1 MHARIDLR
9 SDRLHFFPFS
19 FSIYIYN
26 AIVRCIKKKLRKTN
40 NERNIKIN
48 FLIENSSCSS
58 IKIEFITKQ
67 SNEKKKKN
75 LILNV
80 KPDLTLSSTTGRFY
94 YL

>member
-19 FSIYIYN
+19 FFIYIYN
-26 AIVRCIKKKLRKTN
+26 AIVRCIKKKLRITN

-48 FLIENSSCSS
+48 FLIENSSSS
-58 IKIEFITKQ
+58 SLKIEFITKQ

>member
-1 MHARIDLR
+1 MRTLS

-19 FSIYIYN
+19 FFIYIYN

-58 IKIEFITKQ
+58 LKIEFITKQ

>member
-1 MHARIDLR
+1 MRAIPVHARIDLR

-19 FSIYIYN
+19 FFIYIYN

-58 IKIEFITKQ
+58 LKIEFITKVKQ
-67 SNEKKKKN
+67 SNEKKKK
-75 LILNV
+75 
-80 KPDLTLSSTTGRFY
+80 SYSQR
-94 YL
+94 

>member
-1 MHARIDLR
+1 MRTLS

-19 FSIYIYN
+19 FFIYIYN
-26 AIVRCIKKKLRKTN
+26 AIVRCIKKKLRITN

-48 FLIENSSCSS
+48 FLIENSSSL
-58 IKIEFITKQ
+58 KIEFITKQ

>member
-19 FSIYIYN
+19 FFIYIYN

-58 IKIEFITKQ
+58 LKIEFITKQ
-67 SNEKKKKN
+67 SNEKKKN